1 MIHARPRRRPK
12 MRALLVQ
19 LLDVA
24 LRRFRRE
31 QTDPFAL
38 MLLDIGLTHGE
49 REALLALRREP

>member
-1 MIHARPRRRPK
+1 